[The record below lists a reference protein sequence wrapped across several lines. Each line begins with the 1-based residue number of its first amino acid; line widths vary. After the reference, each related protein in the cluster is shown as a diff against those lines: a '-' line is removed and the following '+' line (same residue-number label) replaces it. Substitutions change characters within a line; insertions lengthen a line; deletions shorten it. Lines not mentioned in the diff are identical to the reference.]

1 MEKLRLPS
9 EFTFEARNRLGLED
23 LARTEYQLHL
33 GQAHDSLEKLR
44 GALGLKSFL
53 IHQKY
58 KNAGSQGALTGSES
72 QVDRAT
78 RHVLKWQQVYKRPW
92 EALGRLSDGR
102 SQYGM
107 EGSRQQLPELK
118 EDDCV
123 MLSGW
128 MEEHRFWRAQGEL
141 AESQASEKGKGRR
154 ELPWFWKIHI
164 EGNPQKDTDDIDG
177 SIAAWA
183 TNGMYTYHS

>member
-1 MEKLRLPS
+1 M
-9 EFTFEARNRLGLED
+9 
-23 LARTEYQLHL
+23 EYQLRL

-58 KNAGSQGALTGSES
+58 KNAGGQ
-72 QVDRAT
+72 D
-78 RHVLKWQQVYKRPW
+78 QQVYKRAW
-92 EALGRLSDGR
+92 EVLGRLSDGV

-107 EGSRQQLPELK
+107 EDSQRQLQELK

-123 MLSGW
+123 MLSEW

-141 AESQASEKGKGRR
+141 AEAQASGKGKGRR

-164 EGNPQKDTDDIDG
+164 QGNPQKDIDEIDA

-183 TNGMYTYHS
+183 TDSMYTCHL